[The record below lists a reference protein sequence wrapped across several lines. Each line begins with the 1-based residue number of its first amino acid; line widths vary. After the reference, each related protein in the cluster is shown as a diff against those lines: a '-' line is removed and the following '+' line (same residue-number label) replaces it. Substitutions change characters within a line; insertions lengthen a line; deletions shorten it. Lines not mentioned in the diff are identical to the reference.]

1 MEITKTQARDILKR
15 REKKNLKTLC
25 PVCGKPVEIKD
36 DFEYVLTKHKTEL
49 FIHDKC
55 VDKLWK

>member
-25 PVCGKPVEIKD
+25 SVCGKPVEIKD
-36 DFEYVLTKHKTEL
+36 DFEYVLTKTQN
-49 FIHDKC
+49 
-55 VDKLWK
+55 